1 VVEIKKLPA
10 VFYST
15 AGGKEPVREWLKTLE
30 AAGRKIV
37 GQDIATAEF
46 GWPVGMPVCRLL
58 GDGLYEIRSDLASHR
73 IARVIFCVAYLHM
86 VLLHGFIKKTQ
97 KTPQREVDLARK
109 RKKEVTS

>member
-1 VVEIKKLPA
+1 MVEIKKLPA

-15 AGGKEPVREWLKTLE
+15 AAGNEPVREWLKALDATD
-30 AAGRKIV
+30 RKIV

-46 GWPVGMPVCRLL
+46 GWPVGMPVCRSL

-73 IARVIFCVAYLHM
+73 IGRVILCVARQHM
-86 VLLHGFIKKTQ
+86 VLLHGFIKKTP
-97 KTPQREVDLARK
+97 KTPQLDLDLARK